1 MDELFGPSFPW
12 VAIRWTCVFHP
23 SLSIWGTRR
32 KIGATGPTLLHST
45 KSLCLSITA
54 QRKDAPSELLNMHQF
69 GNIRRR
75 STQEFRVVFYAGTSQ
90 TLGIAVGN
98 AHPTVHRD
106 VRTGQQKPDVEHQP
120 PLNGYLTFLL
130 VITLNIVNLKT
141 LKWLPFLCVLK
152 QNLWFCLF
160 SKGGGGG

>member
-1 MDELFGPSFPW
+1 MSYLDHPFLEWPSDGHACSTP
-12 VAIRWTCVFHP
+12 RCP
-23 SLSIWGTRR
+23 SGEHVGRQA
-32 KIGATGPTLLHST
+32 ATGPTILHST
-45 KSLCLSITA
+45 KSLCLSSTA

-141 LKWLPFLCVLK
+141 LK
-152 QNLWFCLF
+152 
-160 SKGGGGG
+160 

>member
-1 MDELFGPSFPW
+1 M
-12 VAIRWTCVFHP
+12 
-23 SLSIWGTRR
+23 
-32 KIGATGPTLLHST
+32 
-45 KSLCLSITA
+45 CLSITA

-141 LKWLPFLCVLK
+141 LK
-152 QNLWFCLF
+152 
-160 SKGGGGG
+160 